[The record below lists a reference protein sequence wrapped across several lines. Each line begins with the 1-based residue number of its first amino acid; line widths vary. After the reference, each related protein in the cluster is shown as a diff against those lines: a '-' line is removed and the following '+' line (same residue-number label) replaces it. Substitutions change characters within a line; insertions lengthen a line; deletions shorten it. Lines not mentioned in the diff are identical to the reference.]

1 MAVLNDTEGLV
12 SQLYKWIAARQEPLA
27 SYATGLLAVAM
38 ELNEVA
44 TDTEIRE
51 RNSRLVPEMLS
62 RLKEL
67 QEKADKERLT
77 GYQERFKR
85 PFALFS
91 KSPHKAPRRSSS
103 DGDLESG
110 PGRRSLESKAGQL
123 APGWP
128 GSLLSPPRVTSAE
141 NSNSSWAEMELDVIG
156 HYDIFPLT
164 LQASQI
170 FILRLLTPLAEYQ
183 DFLSFSHEKNIL
195 EILEKYIN
203 VRESRDARLA
213 FEGLRL
219 LASLFCHKKFTQDW
233 VARGGLS
240 LLLQLPRPSMAATG
254 SSLCLYY
261 LACDDDTMER
271 ICSMS
276 TAVLR
281 DLVKFCLWL
290 LECSHETGRQ
300 YSIMFF
306 GLAFSFRTMLEI
318 FDSCDGLRRLYNTI
332 STLSIVSEKNDDRQ
346 SLTDDQEFSQRQSV
360 RYTVQALKKYF
371 EAHLAM
377 RVEDELN
384 RDLTRE
390 GGSPQPPNPH
400 NRPYRLEAD
409 QVSDQI
415 FTLLELQSRRRWAV
429 VDQFVQLGGVSMLI
443 QVIALSYDWSWPGRV
458 ETVRAALD
466 TLAVTCVSLRV
477 QGMLCNKF
485 ELPEESVVVISLI
498 LGAVKVE
505 IVPESPEVQKA
516 ALQVVIY
523 LLFTKLIN
531 NSLPMQVLCY
541 LLCGP
546 LARSS
551 NLKVSHTPTPT
562 KRSSRTSR
570 TDDVICKV
578 WECVREN
585 NGIMTLLTLI
595 QSKTPLTD
603 ADSVRALASELWWDW
618 PGQPPPPRS
627 CPSSPS
633 STTAC
638 STCCCGSPSS
648 RTRGRSTSSS
658 RSTRTN

>member
-1 MAVLNDTEGLV
+1 
-12 SQLYKWIAARQEPLA
+12 
-27 SYATGLLAVAM
+27 
-38 ELNEVA
+38 
-44 TDTEIRE
+44 
-51 RNSRLVPEMLS
+51 
-62 RLKEL
+62 
-67 QEKADKERLT
+67 
-77 GYQERFKR
+77 
-85 PFALFS
+85 
-91 KSPHKAPRRSSS
+91 
-103 DGDLESG
+103 
-110 PGRRSLESKAGQL
+110 
-123 APGWP
+123 
-128 GSLLSPPRVTSAE
+128 
-141 NSNSSWAEMELDVIG
+141 
-156 HYDIFPLT
+156 
-164 LQASQI
+164 
-170 FILRLLTPLAEYQ
+170 
-183 DFLSFSHEKNIL
+183 
-195 EILEKYIN
+195 
-203 VRESRDARLA
+203 
-213 FEGLRL
+213 
-219 LASLFCHKKFTQDW
+219 
-233 VARGGLS
+233 
-240 LLLQLPRPSMAATG
+240 
-254 SSLCLYY
+254 
-261 LACDDDTMER
+261 
-271 ICSMS
+271 
-276 TAVLR
+276 
-281 DLVKFCLWL
+281 
-290 LECSHETGRQ
+290 
-300 YSIMFF
+300 
-306 GLAFSFRTMLEI
+306 MLEI

-360 RYTVQALKKYF
+360 RYTVRALKKYF

-429 VDQFVQLGGVSMLI
+429 VDQFVQLGGVSVLI
-443 QVIALSYDWSWPGRV
+443 QVIALSYDWSWPGQV

-477 QGMLCNKF
+477 QAMLCNKF

-523 LLFTKLIN
+523 LLFNKLIN

-603 ADSVRALASELWWDW
+603 ADSVRALACRALVGLARSATATQIMSKLAIFNNGVLNMLLREPVLQDKRAEHVKFQKYAHQLMERVSG
-618 PGQPPPPRS
+618 PVRGKNYDNNDISLEMLHRASVVANTKIRYIVPLVDIGQFTGQPPVYPARS
-627 CPSSPS
+627 MISFHPSHLN
-633 STTAC
+633 
-638 STCCCGSPSS
+638 
-648 RTRGRSTSSS
+648 RRQW
-658 RSTRTN
+658 